1 MGQAGA
7 VLVPLSLYWLAF
19 TTYPHVHWIVP
30 IIASIPFGTGI
41 SLCYTSTWT
50 YLVTAYRPIAASS
63 MAANTF
69 VRTTFAAAFP
79 LFAGQM
85 YHRLGTVGATA
96 LLAGLTTISAP
107 LPSVNTII
115 PATHKLIQSAGLSST
130 GLVDGC
136 DETLVSRI
144 LQRHRSHIIAHH
156 YNHKGYH
163 QHHLHDHHYIRVSI

>member
-1 MGQAGA
+1 MLNPRYKNNPPVEVSLIPAMFGG
-7 VLVPLSLYWLAF
+7 VLVPISLYWLAF

-41 SLCYTSTWT
+41 FFCFTSVFT

-69 VRTTFAAAFP
+69 VRTCFAAAFP

-107 LPSVNTII
+107 LP
-115 PATHKLIQSAGLSST
+115 
-130 GLVDGC
+130 
-136 DETLVSRI
+136 
-144 LQRHRSHIIAHH
+144 
-156 YNHKGYH
+156 
-163 QHHLHDHHYIRVSI
+163 